1 MKMAATGRRT
11 RIIAWFLIAIGLAA
25 LASAVAIYMRR
36 TGDVPPPLPQQLV
49 VPGETAAPAPVERPS
64 AKAVAN
70 YKVAPA
76 LPKYISI
83 PAIGVSKARILPLG
97 LTSDSAI
104 ATPVNGYDTGW
115 YNGSAKPGQ
124 AGAMFI
130 YGHVAG
136 WNEGGVFYNLKKLK
150 PGDKIIV
157 TRGDDAI
164 YTYRV
169 DSLKAYPVTNVDMN
183 TVLSPTDPTKP
194 GLNLMTCV
202 WTVVNGKS
210 EFNSRQVVFSSLVTN
225 K

>member
-1 MKMAATGRRT
+1 MKVATTGRRT
-11 RIIAWFLIAIGLAA
+11 RIIAWLLIAIGLAA
-25 LASAVAIYMRR
+25 LLLAGVIYVRR

-49 VPGETAAPAPVERPS
+49 APGETAAPVPVAKPS
-64 AKAVAN
+64 AKAVAD
-70 YKVAPA
+70 YKVAPT

-83 PAIGVSKARILPLG
+83 PAIGVSKARVLSLG
-97 LTSDSAI
+97 LTSDNAI
-104 ATPVNGYDTGW
+104 TVPTNGYDTGW

-150 PGDKIIV
+150 PGDTITV
-157 TRGDDAI
+157 TRGDNTT

-169 DSLKAYPVTNVDMN
+169 DSLKVYPATNVDMN

-202 WTVVNGKS
+202 WTIVNGKS

>member
-64 AKAVAN
+64 A
-70 YKVAPA
+70 
-76 LPKYISI
+76 
-83 PAIGVSKARILPLG
+83 KARILPLG